1 MTKIF
6 WNSIMAKKV
15 GIRVLDAVNDQELA
29 TITARAKDAVL
40 RRANTSHYLDQARL
54 CPWI

>member
-1 MTKIF
+1 
-6 WNSIMAKKV
+6 MAKKV